1 MTGVT
6 ASPSGSG
13 QVSLTWTAPSDDGV
27 SPILG
32 FIIYSWAQVSSGL
45 LFTNNPSSMVIGGLT
60 SGTYYTFIVAAINA
74 VGWGPW
80 SLMSA
85 WVLVT

>member
-1 MTGVT
+1 
-6 ASPSGSG
+6 
-13 QVSLTWTAPSDDGV
+13 
-27 SPILG
+27 
-32 FIIYSWAQVSSGL
+32 
-45 LFTNNPSSMVIGGLT
+45 MVIGGLT

-74 VGWGPW
+74 AGWGPW